1 MQYYYYDI
9 NVLTIAEEILVK
21 GLLRL
26 PSLAAV
32 FVNNMSVM
40 YWVYQRVPR
49 KQQLA
54 KEWVWNNEFMSMS
67 NIHLVGAVA
76 TMFKRKLWLWSLV
89 NWNNWFELPHRRCF
103 GKRENKQQFISCL
116 HRIYWYLVRKNVL
129 IIT

>member
-40 YWVYQRVPR
+40 YWVYQKVPR

-54 KEWVWNNEFMSMS
+54 KEWV
-67 NIHLVGAVA
+67 
-76 TMFKRKLWLWSLV
+76 
-89 NWNNWFELPHRRCF
+89 
-103 GKRENKQQFISCL
+103 
-116 HRIYWYLVRKNVL
+116 
-129 IIT
+129 